1 MAKAKRL
8 DVSGRTTVITGA
20 ASGMGAEVA
29 VQLAHRGAHLALV
42 DRNADGLAAL
52 RDRIVA
58 SAAGDHPAPTVTTHV
73 VDLTDDE
80 AVVALAAEIEAAHPH
95 VQALITCAGSSMLG
109 AIDQLTMGEMRW
121 LMDVNLWGTVNITQA
136 LLPAMRREPAAHITH
151 LVSIYGLA
159 APAGRIPYSM
169 SKFAVRGF
177 TESLRHE
184 LEDSSVSVGA
194 IYPAGVKTG
203 IILHGR
209 YAAAIDPAVAQRA
222 AAAQAAMY
230 HTEPADAGRTIV
242 EATIGRRARTM
253 LGREARLVDVLTRI
267 TPTRYWAPM
276 RRPLRRLGCWRPIR
290 RSSWRRTRTTFS
302 NRGCAATRSRCLPDR
317 DIRCW

>member
-1 MAKAKRL
+1 MTRMPQL
-8 DVSGRTTVITGA
+8 DVRGRTTVITGS
-20 ASGMGAEVA
+20 ASGMGAEIA
-29 VQLAHRGAHLALV
+29 RELDRRGARLALV
-42 DRNADGLAAL
+42 DRNAEGLAAL
-52 RDRIVA
+52 V
-58 SAAGDHPAPTVTTHV
+58 SGLSGTGHTTHV
-73 VDLTDDE
+73 VDLTDDD
-80 AVVALAAEIEAAHPH
+80 AVFALATEIEASHPH

-109 AIDQLTMGEMRW
+109 DIDQLTMAEMRW

-159 APAGRIPYSM
+159 APAGRIPYAM

-184 LEDSSVSVGA
+184 LEKSNISVGA

-230 HTEPADAGRTIV
+230 HTEPADAALRIVDATVHRRPRTM
-242 EATIGRRARTM
+242 IGR
-253 LGREARLVDVLTRI
+253 ESRLVDVLTRV
-267 TPTRYWAPM
+267 TPTRYWGAM
-276 RRPLRRLGCWRPIR
+276 RRPLRDAIDTTTPI
-290 RSSWRRTRTTFS
+290 S
-302 NRGCAATRSRCLPDR
+302 
-317 DIRCW
+317 